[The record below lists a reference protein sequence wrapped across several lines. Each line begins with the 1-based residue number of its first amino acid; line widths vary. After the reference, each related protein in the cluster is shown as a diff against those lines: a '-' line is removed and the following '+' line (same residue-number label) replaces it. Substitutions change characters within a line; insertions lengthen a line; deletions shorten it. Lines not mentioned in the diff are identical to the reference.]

1 MLFGKI
7 NLRMPIPFSSKGDEI
22 LEFFD
27 VVPNDPALR
36 VSFSGQAVEFT
47 NEVGEHSTRGEPSG
61 IWRHGRGRFGFDVY
75 RTDSGA
81 KGRVCTLIG
90 RAPAASSSFAPRS
103 TKRPP
108 ITTARNCRSGWPSWR
123 AALR

>member
-1 MLFGKI
+1 
-7 NLRMPIPFSSKGDEI
+7 MPIPFSSKGDEI

-61 IWRHGRGRFGFDVY
+61 TWRHGRGRFASTY
-75 RTDSGA
+75 TERTVLLKVVSA
-81 KGRVCTLIG
+81 H
-90 RAPAASSSFAPRS
+90 
-103 TKRPP
+103 
-108 ITTARNCRSGWPSWR
+108 
-123 AALR
+123 